1 MITSDTTSQNTR
13 ADPPGGRNGHG
24 DAPGHNGHGDATGG
38 GGPSGGP
45 SSGPSSGRDVGEVIL
60 ECRDLSVGYDKPIL
74 EHVDLSIRRG
84 EIVALLG
91 GSGCGKSTLL
101 RTIVGL
107 LPPLAGKVIVFG
119 QSMYDLPAG
128 ERSQLL
134 RRTGT
139 AFQQDALFGSMTI
152 EDNVALPLREL
163 TRLPPVVICEMVRM
177 RLALVGLPG
186 LEQRMP
192 AQISGGQR
200 KRAALARASILD
212 PELVFCDEP
221 SAGLD
226 PVVAAGIDETLL
238 KFRAALGVT
247 LAVVT
252 HELESIRAIAD
263 RGVLFAHGG
272 IHAAGTFAELSESDD
287 PEVFGFFHRIAEL
300 PAEPP
305 VPPARSQ
312 PQPT

>member
-1 MITSDTTSQNTR
+1 MT
-13 ADPPGGRNGHG
+13 H
-24 DAPGHNGHGDATGG
+24 
-38 GGPSGGP
+38 PS
-45 SSGPSSGRDVGEVIL
+45 EILL

-74 EHVDLSIRRG
+74 EHVNLTIMRG

-101 RTIVGL
+101 RTTIGL
-107 LPPLAGKVIVFG
+107 LPPLAGEVVVFG
-119 QSMYDLPAG
+119 QSMYALPPD
-128 ERSQLL
+128 ERNRLL

-139 AFQQDALFGSMTI
+139 AFQQDALFGSMTL
-152 EDNVALPLREL
+152 EDNIALPLREL
-163 TRLPPVVICEMVRM
+163 TKLPAAVIREMVKM

-186 LEQRMP
+186 MEHRMP
-192 AQISGGQR
+192 ATMSGGQR

-252 HELESIRAIAD
+252 HELESIRTIAD
-263 RGVLFAHGG
+263 RAILFAHGG
-272 IHAAGTFAELSESDD
+272 IHAAGTIDELSRSTD
-287 PEVFGFFHRIAEL
+287 PGVFSFFHRIADK
-300 PAEPP
+300 P
-305 VPPARSQ
+305 VATTDAANSISN
-312 PQPT
+312 